1 MMRGVVR
8 GLASKQAAVEYSSGY
23 ESIRNHAVDR
33 HAPVFRHGLA
43 VLLHQG
49 VASWMHACSKVSASS
64 PRPAKDERSRPCSSP
79 LPVESSVEVVRVLAA
94 MAMGYMQEVHA

>member
-1 MMRGVVR
+1 MRGVVR

-23 ESIRNHAVDR
+23 ESIRDHAVDR

-43 VLLHQG
+43 VLLNQG

-64 PRPAKDERSRPCSSP
+64 PRPTKDERSRPCPSP
-79 LPVESSVEVVRVLAA
+79 LPGESSVGLVRVLAA
-94 MAMGYMQEVHA
+94 MAMGHIQGVQA

>member
-1 MMRGVVR
+1 MRSVVH
-8 GLASKQAAVEYSSGY
+8 GLASKQAAVEYSTGY

-49 VASWMHACSKVSASS
+49 VASWMHACSKASASS
-64 PRPAKDERSRPCSSP
+64 PRPTKDERSRPCPPP
-79 LPVESSVEVVRVLAA
+79 LPGESSVGLVRVLAA
-94 MAMGYMQEVHA
+94 MAMGHIQEVQA